1 MIDEMTEQ
9 KLIPT
14 FLKDILNILLF
25 IILVAIGVV
34 VINSFIFR
42 SFNVEGPSMEKTL
55 YTGDKLIV
63 NKLPVTFDHIKGKKY
78 IPPRGQVIVFKN
90 PLYESMKADEYIV
103 KRVIGLPGEKV
114 VVQGSKITVYNKS
127 NPKGFNP
134 DDLTKDTE
142 GSPTAGDFEGTVG
155 KDEIFVS
162 GDHRQKIPGSG
173 ENGGSIQYYSLD
185 SRNGLGMIPIDHI
198 VGPVGLR
205 IFPFQDIRTF

>member
-103 KRVIGLPGEKV
+103 KRVI
-114 VVQGSKITVYNKS
+114 
-127 NPKGFNP
+127 
-134 DDLTKDTE
+134 
-142 GSPTAGDFEGTVG
+142 
-155 KDEIFVS
+155 
-162 GDHRQKIPGSG
+162 
-173 ENGGSIQYYSLD
+173 
-185 SRNGLGMIPIDHI
+185 
-198 VGPVGLR
+198 
-205 IFPFQDIRTF
+205 